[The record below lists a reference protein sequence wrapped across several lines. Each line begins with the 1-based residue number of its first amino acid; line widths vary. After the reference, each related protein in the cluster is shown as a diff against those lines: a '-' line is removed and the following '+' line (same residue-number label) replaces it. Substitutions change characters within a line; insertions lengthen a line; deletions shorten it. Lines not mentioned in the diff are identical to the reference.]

1 MPYKILLID
10 DSITQLEMLKRQFVD
25 SDFIVETA
33 TNGVDGYRMVFE
45 MAPDVILSD
54 IIMPD
59 LNGYQL
65 CRLLKNNP
73 ITSKIPVILL
83 TVLDK
88 KIDKFWGNKSGA
100 NKFVSKTTENS
111 EIQQIV
117 NDTIEQNKVP
127 DDYKQEIINNAASED
142 MIRTRI
148 NEVFDDM
155 LMDSTFLSEFRNL
168 SEFLGHEKVLV
179 EKTFELLGS
188 FIDYNILGLFFK
200 NPDKNEKNILYLDVN
215 KNPVSSFVLEKIK
228 REFFAQMPELSK
240 FTVKDFNHSV
250 IRETIENNEIVLNS
264 EEFNTVHTVP
274 FFSDG
279 KLIGGICFY
288 NKTQYDYTNFKF
300 YNTLTSEISLLF
312 KMRYLYSETEYLSI
326 TDGLTGLYN
335 RRHFEHSVEREFL
348 RVKRYPADLSLAMID
363 IDHFKEVND
372 TYGHQFGDYVLR
384 EISDI
389 IVNSF
394 RKTDMVYRY
403 GGEELVV
410 ILPEIALQDALNPIE
425 RLRNKIAQTRFL
437 YNNQEANITISVG
450 VSSVSEPMQHHSAL
464 VGSAD
469 KALYKA
475 KQSGR
480 NKVVAYA
487 NEQFENVLQQ

>member
-312 KMRYLYSETEYLSI
+312 KM
-326 TDGLTGLYN
+326 
-335 RRHFEHSVEREFL
+335 
-348 RVKRYPADLSLAMID
+348 
-363 IDHFKEVND
+363 
-372 TYGHQFGDYVLR
+372 
-384 EISDI
+384 
-389 IVNSF
+389 
-394 RKTDMVYRY
+394 
-403 GGEELVV
+403 
-410 ILPEIALQDALNPIE
+410 
-425 RLRNKIAQTRFL
+425 
-437 YNNQEANITISVG
+437 
-450 VSSVSEPMQHHSAL
+450 SSVI
-464 VGSAD
+464 
-469 KALYKA
+469 
-475 KQSGR
+475 
-480 NKVVAYA
+480 
-487 NEQFENVLQQ
+487 